1 MTLLV
6 ISPDYASH
14 ALPLLTI
21 AGAWLRRG
29 HRVVV
34 ATGPAM
40 APLVRQA
47 GMEYTELIM
56 SRGSNAGILRTRAAL
71 DDEAQSLER
80 FFGASREG
88 MVATLRYQAEQ
99 RATDLLWRPL
109 QVARRTARIV
119 EVHAPD
125 AIIVDHLAFAASIG
139 LRAIDVPWA
148 DVVLGH
154 PTALPVGDEIY
165 GVPSAWPPALNPN
178 SIEMESLRAASRGVT
193 EAFTHAYNETLTR
206 LAPGV
211 RTVENAFA
219 AHGDLV
225 LYNYPSELHGPIRTS
240 RLPRHAFLGSAV
252 RTEAADPDVLAWLD
266 RPDRRP
272 LVMVSFGTF
281 LSRRQ
286 DVLARVAAA
295 LRRLDVRVAM
305 ALGDGLAADLG
316 EIPSDWLVRS
326 SLPQVTLLERAD
338 VLVTH
343 GGNNSVTEALN
354 FGVPMLVMPFSTDQF
369 DGAAA
374 VERGLA
380 GVALDPNHSSRPLIA
395 GTVRGLLRNPPPS
408 PQAIGAKLRREP
420 GPEIAFSAMA
430 GLRRCATPLPLLD
443 ETEPASTQ
451 PDPATAPSRGPEK
464 PQPRRAAR
472 RTGTAHHS

>member
-6 ISPDYASH
+6 ITPDYASH
-14 ALPLLTI
+14 ALPMMTI

-40 APLVRQA
+40 APLVRAA

-56 SRGSNAGILRTRAAL
+56 SRGSNAGVIRTSSAL
-71 DDEAQSLER
+71 DEESRSLER
-80 FFGASREG
+80 FFAATREG

-125 AIIVDHLAFAASIG
+125 AIIVDHLAFASGIG

-154 PTALPVGDEIY
+154 PTALPVGDEVY
-165 GVPSAWPPALNPN
+165 GVPSAWPPALNPDKVELDALEA
-178 SIEMESLRAASRGVT
+178 ISRGVR
-193 EAFTHAYNETLTR
+193 EAFTHVYNETLTR
-206 LAPGV
+206 LAPGASI
-211 RTVENAFA
+211 VEDAFA

-225 LYNYPSELHGPIRTS
+225 LFNYPAELHGPIRTS
-240 RLPRHAFLGSAV
+240 RLSRHAFLGSAV
-252 RTEAADPDVLAWLD
+252 RAEVADPDTLAWLA

-272 LVMVSFGTF
+272 LVVVSFGTF

-286 DVLARVAAA
+286 DVLARVVAA
-295 LRRLDVRVAM
+295 LRRVDVRVAV
-305 ALGDGLAADLG
+305 AAGGADVNDLG
-316 EIPSDWLVRS
+316 EVPSDWLVRA
-326 SLPQVTLLERAD
+326 SLPQVTLLEQAD
-338 VLVTH
+338 LLITH
-343 GGNNSVTEALN
+343 GGNNSVTEALT

-380 GVALDPNHSSRPLIA
+380 GVALDPNRASRPLIA

-408 PQAIGAKLRREP
+408 PAAIGARLRRER
-420 GPEIAFSAMA
+420 GPEIAYSTVADLPR
-430 GLRRCATPLPLLD
+430 GVRPLPLL
-443 ETEPASTQ
+443 ETTDDGA
-451 PDPATAPSRGPEK
+451 
-464 PQPRRAAR
+464 RRASAAR
-472 RTGTAHHS
+472 LTQTPARNPSDRSRLTSTR